1 MQIYLDTA
9 DISEIRAGK
18 ELGVLRGVTTNPSH
32 LFRAAHRNARGAIQE
47 ICHVADVPIS
57 MEVTAAEAAG
67 MLEQARDIATWS
79 PNVVVKVPTVR
90 EGLKT
95 ISNFTAERHPATCV
109 GCPHLDGCPIRA
121 RHAAAGTL
129 ERRVPVNA
137 TVIFSAGQA
146 VAASS
151 AGATYVSPF
160 VGRLD
165 SVGQDGM
172 QLVRDIAEIFAVHES
187 PSQIISAAVR
197 NPIHVIESWKAGAQI
212 VTMGFPI
219 LEQLLTHPLTDQAV
233 ELFMA
238 DWAKLHAEGEPAGR

>member
-32 LFRAAHRNARGAIQE
+32 LYRAASRDTRTAIQE

-57 MEVTAAEAAG
+57 MEVTAPDAEG
-67 MLEQARDIATWS
+67 MLDQARDIATWS
-79 PNVVVKVPTVR
+79 PNVVVKIPTIR

-95 ISNFTAERHPATCV
+95 MARFTPQTHTATCA
-109 GCPHLDGCPIRA
+109 GCPHFPGCPIRERHEVRETLA
-121 RHAAAGTL
+121 RQ
-129 ERRVPVNA
+129 VPVNA
-137 TVIFSAGQA
+137 TVIFSPGQA

-151 AGATYVSPF
+151 AGASYVSPF

-165 SVGQDGM
+165 AVGQDGM
-172 QLVRDIAEIFAVHES
+172 QLVRDIAEIFAVHDA
-187 PSQIISAAVR
+187 PSQIISAAAR
-197 NPIHVIESWKAGAQI
+197 NPIHVTESWKAGAQI
-212 VTMGFPI
+212 VTMAYPI

-233 ELFMA
+233 ELFNA
-238 DWAKLHAEGEPAGR
+238 DWAKLNPEISPAVR